1 MYLQVKLLW
10 ENSPSAVMIFK
21 SYILLQSS
29 TGTKR
34 LCERRKEERKN
45 EYKIRKSSKSIETL
59 EMKPLLLTH
68 IFLYLLS

>member
-21 SYILLQSS
+21 SYIFLQS

-34 LCERRKEERKN
+34 LCERRKEERNN

-59 EMKPLLLTH
+59 EMKPLLFTH